1 MAAFCPPCV
10 NDPASAL
17 GRHPGAKSVGPLAAD
32 YAGLKRA
39 FHGNSLSGVIG
50 EPMHVSRHGTVRA
63 SCALPPLV
71 SSYAA
76 VNESIWQKT
85 LRWLEADVA
94 ETEINT
100 WLRPLKGNSHGSWFE
115 IVAPNQ
121 VVVEQVKGRFQKK
134 LLETLQEIS
143 AGKIQELRIRVG
155 DEGPAG
161 SNKRPAAR
169 SHFQGSRLNPRYQF
183 DSFVRGQSNQIA
195 KAAAEQVAA
204 NPGTAYNPL
213 LICGSTGLG
222 KTHLMHA
229 IGNSLRAERE
239 GFRVVFLAVERFV
252 NDMVNALRHD
262 RINDFKDF
270 YRSVNT
276 LLIDDIHLFAN
287 KKQTQEEFFHT
298 FNALLEDGHQIVMTS
313 DKYPREL
320 DGIDERLKSRFAGG
334 MTVFIEPPELETRAA
349 ILLKKAEMEKVELSE
364 DVAFFVAERIR
375 SHVREL
381 EAALKTLKANQ
392 SVTGDPITIDFA
404 RMALRHMLSS
414 HDKLIT
420 IENIQKK
427 VADFYGIRRDEL
439 MSKSRRQTV
448 ARPRQIAMALCKD
461 LTRHSLPEIGD
472 AFGGRDH
479 TTVLHACRKVASLRN
494 DDHRIHDDYKTLQ
507 RNLNQ

>member
-1 MAAFCPPCV
+1 M
-10 NDPASAL
+10 
-17 GRHPGAKSVGPLAAD
+17 
-32 YAGLKRA
+32 
-39 FHGNSLSGVIG
+39 
-50 EPMHVSRHGTVRA
+50 T
-63 SCALPPLV
+63 
-71 SSYAA
+71 
-76 VNESIWQKT
+76 ESIWNKT
-85 LRWLEADVA
+85 LRWLETDIS
-94 ETEINT
+94 EKEINT
-100 WLRPLKGNSHGSWFE
+100 WLRPLKGSHHGDWFE
-115 IVAPNQ
+115 LIAPNQ
-121 VVVEQVKGRFQKK
+121 VVLEQVKTSYQDRI
-134 LLETLQEIS
+134 LATLKDIS
-143 AGKIQELRIRVG
+143 AGKITDLRLRVG
-155 DEGPAG
+155 GDDAPDPRRKAVATPR
-161 SNKRPAAR
+161 SN
-169 SHFQGSRLNPRYQF
+169 FQGSRLNAKYVF
-183 DSFVRGQSNQIA
+183 DNFVRGGSNQIA

-204 NPGTAYNPL
+204 NPGQAYNPL

-229 IGNSLRAERE
+229 IGNALRESNP

-262 RINDFKDF
+262 RINEFKEF
-270 YRSVNT
+270 YRTVNT

-287 KKQTQEEFFHT
+287 KERTQEEFFHT
-298 FNALLEDGHQIVMTS
+298 FNALLEDGHQVVMTS

-349 ILLKKAEMEKVELSE
+349 ILLKKAELENMELSE

-392 SVTGDPITIDFA
+392 IVTGDRITIDFA

-414 HDKLIT
+414 HDKVIT

-427 VADFYGIRRDEL
+427 VAEFYGIRRDDL
-439 MSKSRRQTV
+439 LSPSRRQTI
-448 ARPRQIAMALCKD
+448 ARPRQIAMALCKE

-479 TTVLHACRKVASLRN
+479 TTVLHGCRKIKQLCES
-494 DDHRIHDDYKTLQ
+494 DHQIQEDYKTLQ
-507 RNLNQ
+507 RKLNH

>member
-1 MAAFCPPCV
+1 M
-10 NDPASAL
+10 
-17 GRHPGAKSVGPLAAD
+17 
-32 YAGLKRA
+32 
-39 FHGNSLSGVIG
+39 
-50 EPMHVSRHGTVRA
+50 T
-63 SCALPPLV
+63 
-71 SSYAA
+71 
-76 VNESIWQKT
+76 ESIWNKT
-85 LRWLEADVA
+85 LRWLESDLA
-94 ETEINT
+94 ETDINT
-100 WLRPLKGNSHGSWFE
+100 WLRPLKGQNHGQWFE
-115 IVAPNQ
+115 LIAPNQ
-121 VVVEQVKGRFQKK
+121 VVLEQVKGRYHDRIM
-134 LLETLQEIS
+134 ETLRDITS
-143 AGKIQELRIRVG
+143 GRVQELRYRVG
-155 DEGPAG
+155 DENEETRKHTG
-161 SNKRPAAR
+161 SRNP
-169 SHFQGSRLNPRYQF
+169 FQGSRLNNKYIF

-204 NPGTAYNPL
+204 NPGQAYNPL

-229 IGNSLRAERE
+229 IGNALREERP

-252 NDMVNALRHD
+252 HDMVNALRHD
-262 RINDFKDF
+262 RINEFKDF

-287 KKQTQEEFFHT
+287 KERTQEEFFHT

-334 MTVFIEPPELETRAA
+334 MTVFVEPPELETRAA
-349 ILLKKAEMEKVELSE
+349 ILLKKAELENVDLSE

-381 EAALKTLKANQ
+381 EAALKTLKANHV
-392 SVTGDPITIDFA
+392 VTGDKITIDFA

-414 HDKLIT
+414 HDKVIT

-427 VADFYGIRRDEL
+427 VADFYNIRRDDL
-439 MSKSRRQTV
+439 ISKSRRQTV
-448 ARPRQIAMALCKD
+448 ARPRQMAMALCKE

-479 TTVLHACRKVASLRN
+479 TTVLHGCRKIAQLCEEHHQIRE
-494 DDHRIHDDYKTLQ
+494 DFKTLQ
-507 RNLNQ
+507 RSLNH